1 MYEVYSDIYP
11 CFFPKI
17 SMYIGG
23 TMKIEEIPAGE
34 SWACRFKVTTF
45 VDKDSGLAV
54 QDKNVQPGQAHK
66 GVPGDY
72 ESIGLIEVRDIEN
85 RLVQLLD
92 TVTDITFKV
101 NFDDCWDVDKVE
113 WINEPTELA

>member
-1 MYEVYSDIYP
+1 
-11 CFFPKI
+11 
-17 SMYIGG
+17 MYIGG
-23 TMKIEEIPAGE
+23 TMKIEDIPAGE
-34 SWACRFKVTTF
+34 SWACRFKTTTF

-72 ESIGLIEVRDIEN
+72 ESVGLIQVRDIEN

-113 WINEPTELA
+113 WINEPTQLA